1 MSRQLIQSVVFTVE
15 CDHVRGQGRP
25 RFRLN
30 GGTYKSNED
39 KAWEKRIRD
48 AYSAQ
53 CPYKDMAGF
62 ADEVHISIHAHR
74 RLPSSAPARIESEPD
89 LNAPDADNIA
99 KSVLDALSRLAFRD
113 DKQVTQLNV
122 FKHDRKRIGKERMTV
137 HIKYYAEVGER

>member
-1 MSRQLIQSVVFTVE
+1 
-15 CDHVRGQGRP
+15 
-25 RFRLN
+25 
-30 GGTYKSNED
+30 
-39 KAWEKRIRD
+39 
-48 AYSAQ
+48 
-53 CPYKDMAGF
+53 MAGF

-137 HIKYYAEVGER
+137 HIKYYAEVNER

>member
-1 MSRQLIQSVVFTVE
+1 M
-15 CDHVRGQGRP
+15 RP
-25 RFRLN
+25 GKGPGKAPIPPER
-30 GGTYKSNED
+30 YKSNED

-62 ADEVHISIHAHR
+62 ADEVRISVHTHR
-74 RLPSSAPARIESEPD
+74 RLPSSAPARIDSEPD
-89 LNAPDADNIA
+89 LHAPDADNIA

-122 FKHDRKRIGKERMTV
+122 FKHERKRIGKERMTV
-137 HIKYYAEVGER
+137 HVKYYAEVNER